1 MPSDS
6 AKVRIGID
14 VENEKA
20 VVVTEAREAAR
31 PFQQMRASAAD
42 FWRLWYVGLI
52 VFTVRWLE
60 TIAVGVI
67 VYQLTNS
74 AFLVAMMTML
84 RLLPM
89 GLFGGFVGALAERFD
104 RRLTLV
110 GVVVLMAATSAMLA
124 VVAWR
129 GELQVWHLAVASF
142 VNGCGWA
149 TDNPLRR
156 MMIGEVVG
164 REQMGWAM
172 SLDVGA
178 SNASRMIGPTVG
190 GLLLASIGIEGA
202 FLLSVVMYVTAIV
215 ACLAVRARIPSSPGA
230 EAVLAR
236 TLEGFAIVLADK
248 RLAATM
254 AVTVIYNLFAWPFT
268 SMIPVIGRDEL
279 LLGPEGV
286 GILASLD
293 GVGAFFGAL
302 LLALL
307 LTPRWYVH
315 AYVGGIA
322 CYMVALIV
330 FALAA
335 EPMLAGA
342 ALLITGFGGAGF
354 ATLQATLVY
363 LAAPAEMRSRV
374 LGVLSVCIGTGP
386 IGFVWLGWL
395 ADRIGAPNAT
405 AITGA
410 LGLAALAATYPL
422 WRRI

>member
-1 MPSDS
+1 
-6 AKVRIGID
+6 

-20 VVVTEAREAAR
+20 VDVTEAREAAR
-31 PFQQMRASAAD
+31 PFHQMRASPAD

-74 AFLVAMMTML
+74 PFLVAMMTML

-110 GVVVLMAATSAMLA
+110 GVVVLMAVTSAMLA
-124 VVAWR
+124 VVAWL

-178 SNASRMIGPTVG
+178 SNASRMIGPTIG

-202 FLLSVVMYVTAIV
+202 FLLSVVMYATAIV
-215 ACLAVRARIPSSPGA
+215 AGLAVRARIPPSPGA

-268 SMIPVIGRDEL
+268 SMIPVIGRDQL

-302 LLALL
+302 LALL
-307 LTPRWYVH
+307 LTPRWYAH

-322 CYMVALIV
+322 CYMAALIV

-335 EPMLAGA
+335 EPVLAGA
-342 ALLITGFGGAGF
+342 ALLITGLGGAGF